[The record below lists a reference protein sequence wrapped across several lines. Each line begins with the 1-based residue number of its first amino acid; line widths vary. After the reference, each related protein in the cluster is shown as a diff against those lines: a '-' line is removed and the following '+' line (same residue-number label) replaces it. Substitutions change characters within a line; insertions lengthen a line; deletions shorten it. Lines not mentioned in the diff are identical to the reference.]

1 MIRQIEIEVIDP
13 RAAVPAYGTK
23 YAAGLDL
30 SAVLD
35 SAIEIPPLKT
45 AMIGTGLKI
54 NMMTVPENL
63 MAAIFPRSGKGSK
76 EGKVLGNLTGI
87 IDEDYHGE
95 LKISVWNRNSENYI
109 TVEPGEKI
117 AQLVFVPIIKAD
129 LKVVDKFTE
138 KTARGEGGFGST
150 GA

>member
-1 MIRQIEIEVIDP
+1 MIRQIELEVIDQ
-13 RAAVPAYGTK
+13 RACIPTYGTEHS
-23 YAAGLDL
+23 AGVDL
-30 SAVLD
+30 AAVLD
-35 SAIEIPPLKT
+35 ASVEIPPLKT
-45 AMIGTGLKI
+45 ALIKTGIKI

-63 MAAIFPRSGKGSK
+63 MAAIFPRSGKGAK

-95 LKISVWNRNSENYI
+95 LMVSVWNRNSDKYI

-117 AQLVFVPIIKAD
+117 AQLVFIPIIKAD
-129 LKVVDKFTE
+129 LKVVGKFSE